1 MTSTLDTAPEA
12 GPGRALPL
20 LVWTVPALLAVVVAV
35 ALSGAAP
42 QAALPGL
49 PDPGPVPG
57 WGLPLV
63 RLAGRAAAVAA
74 VGALLLALLSG
85 RAASPAVVAAAGLTW
100 SLATVAELLLG
111 LAEVVALPL
120 DGLLQGDL
128 LRYWA
133 LDTAQGRGLLA
144 AAVLAALLVPAAPLA
159 RHRAGRAGLLG
170 LALLALVPPLLAGH
184 AASAGDHRTAQAAV
198 VLHVLAA
205 ALWVGGLGALVLSG
219 DPAVAVRFSPL
230 ALVCAVV
237 VTASGLLSGWLR
249 LSGPSALGSGYGLL
263 LLAKTALLVLL
274 LAAGARHRG
283 RTLPALAAGQAGAF
297 RRLAL
302 AESAVMAVVVALAV
316 ALSRT
321 PPA

>member
-1 MTSTLDTAPEA
+1 MTSTVEAPVA
-12 GPGRALPL
+12 GPARAVPL
-20 LVWTVPALLAVVVAV
+20 LLWTAPALLAVVVAV

-42 QAALPGL
+42 QPALPGL

-57 WGLPLV
+57 WSLPLV
-63 RLAGRAAAVAA
+63 RLAGRAAALVA
-74 VGALLLALLSG
+74 VGALLVALLAR
-85 RAASPAVVAAAGLTW
+85 RAASPPLVAAAGLAW
-100 SLATVAELLLG
+100 ALATVAELLLG

-120 DGLLQGDL
+120 GRLLRGDL

-159 RHRAGRAGLLG
+159 RRRGGTPALLG

-184 AASAGDHRTAQAAV
+184 AASAGDHRLAQAAV
-198 VLHVLAA
+198 VVHVLAA

-230 ALVCAVV
+230 ALVCAAV
-237 VTASGLLSGWLR
+237 VTGSGLLSGWLR
-249 LSGPSALGSGYGLL
+249 LSAPSALGSGYGLL
-263 LLAKTALLVLL
+263 LVAKTALLLLL

-283 RTLPALAAGQAGAF
+283 RTLPALAAGEAGAF

-302 AESAVMAVVVALAV
+302 GETAVMAVVVALAV